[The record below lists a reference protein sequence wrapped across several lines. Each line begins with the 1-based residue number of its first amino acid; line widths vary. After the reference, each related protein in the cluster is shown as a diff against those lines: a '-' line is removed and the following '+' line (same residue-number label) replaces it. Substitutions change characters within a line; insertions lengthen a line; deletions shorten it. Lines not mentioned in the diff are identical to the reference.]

1 MLATDTFVRLCRA
14 RDLLREVADRPLTLE
29 DIARDAAMSHFHFIR
44 QFTALFGITPHQ
56 YRIQARIDHAR
67 YRLAIGNESVT
78 DICLDLGGSS
88 LGSFS
93 AQFAQRAGIAPS
105 RYRQRARSMIVVP
118 GLPPPAS
125 VAATAAGRG

>member
-56 YRIQARIDHAR
+56 YRIQQ
-67 YRLAIGNESVT
+67 
-78 DICLDLGGSS
+78 GSITP
-88 LGSFS
+88 GTGWRS
-93 AQFAQRAGIAPS
+93 AMNQLPTFAWISAGQAWAAS
-105 RYRQRARSMIVVP
+105 ARSSRSVP
-118 GLPPPAS
+118 A
-125 VAATAAGRG
+125 